1 MDSTLPQ
8 AASTAVANIALAW
21 IAGALSAR
29 SWLDHAGEPWQSAAN
44 ERLNSALTAGLMAAF
59 AGIFLSLWTE
69 SSAMGDVPWLDA
81 WPACKEMLT
90 STHYGHAGVAALVL
104 LAVALLAQWNAGR
117 AVHSRRNIMAVTGI
131 MLLVAVARVTIGH
144 AFEHGPLHPAMWLEW
159 LHLVLMSVWAGIV
172 FVSGWLV
179 LPLYGRQHRHTDQTL
194 AAYLHTMSNW
204 AAIAVAGIL
213 ATGIYNSW
221 RVLNSPRDLIDVD
234 YGNVLLL
241 KIALAV
247 LAIILGGY
255 NKFRGLPAAL
265 NADSAE
271 QAWRG
276 IRTVVMILRIESVVL
291 FLVLVCASLLTTS
304 APPGQ

>member
-8 AASTAVANIALAW
+8 VASTAVVNIALAW
-21 IAGALSAR
+21 IAGVLAAR
-29 SWLDHAGEPWQSAAN
+29 SWLAYAKEPWQNVAN
-44 ERLNSALTAGLMAAF
+44 RRLNTALTAGLMAAF

-69 SSAMGDVPWLDA
+69 SSAMGDVPWLEA

-104 LAVALLAQWNAGR
+104 LAAALLVQWNAGR
-117 AVHSRRNIMAVTGI
+117 ASRPGRNIMAVTVI

-144 AFEHGPLHPAMWLEW
+144 AFEDGPLHPAMWIEW
-159 LHLVLMSVWAGIV
+159 LHLVLMSVWTGIV

-179 LPLYGRQHRHTDQTL
+179 LPLYRQQHRHADQAL
-194 AAYLHTMSNW
+194 ATYLHTMSNW
-204 AAIAVAGIL
+204 AATAVAGIL
-213 ATGIYNSW
+213 ATGLYNSW
-221 RVLNSPRDLIDVD
+221 RVLNSPRDLIDID

-241 KIALAV
+241 KIAFVV

-265 NADSAE
+265 KTGSVE
-271 QAWRG
+271 QSWRG
-276 IRTVVMILRIESVVL
+276 IRTVTMVLKIESIVL

>member
-8 AASTAVANIALAW
+8 TASTAVVNIALAW
-21 IAGALSAR
+21 IAGVLAAR
-29 SWLDHAGEPWQSAAN
+29 SWLAHANEPWQNVAN
-44 ERLNSALTAGLMAAF
+44 QRLNTALTAGLMAAF
-59 AGIFLSLWTE
+59 AGIVLSLWTE

-90 STHYGHAGVAALVL
+90 STHYGHAGVTVLVL
-104 LAVALLAQWNAGR
+104 LAAALLVQWNAGR
-117 AVHSRRNIMAVTGI
+117 EGHSLRNILAVTVI

-144 AFEHGPLHPAMWLEW
+144 AFEDGPLHPAMWIEW

-179 LPLYGRQHRHTDQTL
+179 LPLYGRQQRHADQAL

-204 AAIAVAGIL
+204 AATAVVGIL
-213 ATGIYNSW
+213 ATGLYNSW
-221 RVLNSPRDLIDVD
+221 RVLNGPRDLIDID

-241 KIALAV
+241 KITFVL

-255 NKFRGLPAAL
+255 NKFRGLPDAL
-265 NADSAE
+265 KTDSVE
-271 QAWRG
+271 QSRRG
-276 IRTVVMILRIESVVL
+276 IRTVTVVLKIESIAL
-291 FLVLVCASLLTTS
+291 FLVLVCASLLATS